1 MPHAIT
7 GGLVDG
13 APLEELLAAVGV
25 SKSSVIRITGPS
37 ALGALL
43 WFCRHDFDEV
53 GYVRPGDG
61 APHESPDAIIVAHT
75 CNDQELKSLLAVAR
89 QVKPGG
95 VFLFRCRVPGQSTLM
110 AVDWLLQQAGFVT
123 ERQII
128 GHGRALVVARRRAAQ
143 MLRAA

>member
-1 MPHAIT
+1 MSHAIT

-13 APLEELLAAVGV
+13 APLEQLLASVGV
-25 SKSSVIRITGPS
+25 TKLSVIRITGPS

-61 APHESPDAIIVAHT
+61 APHEPPDAIIVAHT
-75 CNDQELKSLLAVAR
+75 CNELELKRLLAVGR

-110 AVDWLLQQAGFVT
+110 ALDWLLDRAGFVID
-123 ERQII
+123 RQIVR
-128 GHGRALVVARRRAAQ
+128 HGRALVVARRRAAQ
-143 MLRAA
+143 MLKAA

>member
-1 MPHAIT
+1 MPLAIT
-7 GGLVDG
+7 GGLMEG
-13 APLEELLAAVGV
+13 APLETLLAEVGV
-25 SKSSVIRITGPS
+25 TKSSVIRITGPS

-75 CNDQELKSLLAVAR
+75 CNELELKRLLAVGR

-95 VFLFRCRVPGQSTLM
+95 VFLFRCRVPGQSTLL
-110 AVDWLLQQAGFVT
+110 AIDWLLGQAGFEVD
-123 ERQII
+123 RRIVS
-128 GHGRALVVARRRAAQ
+128 HGRALVVARRRAAQ